1 MRLKAAAVLLCCLG
15 LLSVA
20 AWLEPAG
27 AGLGTHTQL
36 GLAGCAWQADQGA
49 PCPSCGMTTA
59 FSLAADGRMVAALLT
74 QPAAALLALLTAA
87 AAWVAFCVL
96 CSGSAAWLRLTWRI
110 WSPNRGMLLGATLLF
125 VGLAWVY
132 KLAVT

>member
-1 MRLKAAAVLLCCLG
+1 MLLCCLG

-20 AWLEPAG
+20 AWLEPAA

-36 GLAGCAWQADQGA
+36 GLAGCAWRADHGA

-59 FSLAADGRMVAALLT
+59 FSLAADGRLAAAFLT

-87 AAWVAFCVL
+87 AAWVALGVL
-96 CSGSAAWLRLTWRI
+96 YSGSAAWLRLAWRI
-110 WSPNRGMLLGATLLF
+110 WAPNRGMLLGVTALI

-132 KLAVT
+132 KLTLR